1 MDCIASLYFKTLTLT
16 WKIFHLNSKEKYR
29 LKTKVIN
36 SREYLFDE
44 LRKKWILNSPE
55 EKVRQYFWK
64 FLHYEKKY
72 PKSLIAIEKKIKV
85 NQLTKRVDILVYGSN
100 GKPNIIVEC
109 KSSDLKISEKTMHQ
123 ILNYQSSLQ
132 ANLLVLTNGL
142 DTYCLNIDY
151 KKNKSNFLN
160 SIPEYS

>member
-1 MDCIASLYFKTLTLT
+1 M
-16 WKIFHLNSKEKYR
+16 NSKDKYR
-29 LKTKVIN
+29 LKSKVIN

-55 EKVRQYFWK
+55 EQVRQYFWK

-72 PKSLIAIEKKIKV
+72 PKSLIAIEKKILV
-85 NQLTKRVDILVYGSN
+85 NKLTKRVDILVYANN

-109 KSSDLKISEKTMHQ
+109 KSSDVKISEKTMHQ

-132 ANLLVLTNGL
+132 ANFLILTNGII
-142 DTYCLNIDY
+142 TYCLSLDY
-151 KKNKSNFLN
+151 KNNTSVFLK
-160 SIPEYS
+160 SIPEYC

>member
-1 MDCIASLYFKTLTLT
+1 M
-16 WKIFHLNSKEKYR
+16 NSKEKYR

-109 KSSDLKISEKTMHQ
+109 KSSNLKISEKTMHQ

-151 KKNKSNFLN
+151 KNNKSNFLN

>member
-1 MDCIASLYFKTLTLT
+1 M
-16 WKIFHLNSKEKYR
+16 FHLNSKEKYR

-64 FLHYEKKY
+64 YLHYEKKY
-72 PKSLIAIEKKIKV
+72 PKSLIAIEKKIIV

-109 KSSDLKISEKTMHQ
+109 KSSNLKISEKTMHQ

-151 KKNKSNFLN
+151 KNNKSNFLN

>member
-1 MDCIASLYFKTLTLT
+1 M
-16 WKIFHLNSKEKYR
+16 NSKEKYR

-64 FLHYEKKY
+64 YLHYEKKY
-72 PKSLIAIEKKIKV
+72 PKSLIAIEKKIIV

-109 KSSDLKISEKTMHQ
+109 KSSNLKISEKTMHQ

-151 KKNKSNFLN
+151 KNNKSNFLN

>member
-1 MDCIASLYFKTLTLT
+1 
-16 WKIFHLNSKEKYR
+16 LNSKEKYR

-151 KKNKSNFLN
+151 KNNKSNFLN

>member
-1 MDCIASLYFKTLTLT
+1 
-16 WKIFHLNSKEKYR
+16 LNSKEKYR

-64 FLHYEKKY
+64 YLHYEKKY
-72 PKSLIAIEKKIKV
+72 PKSLIAIEKKIIV

-109 KSSDLKISEKTMHQ
+109 KSSNLKISEKTMHQ

-151 KKNKSNFLN
+151 KNNKSNFLN

>member
-1 MDCIASLYFKTLTLT
+1 M
-16 WKIFHLNSKEKYR
+16 NSKEKYR

-151 KKNKSNFLN
+151 KNNKSNFLN